1 MKILIEVEYISNRII
16 QFMKFLDTKL
26 KEMKG
31 FREMVENFQSK
42 LNDSLLSDLEQKFSL
57 LSKNSHLIFW

>member
-57 LSKNSHLIFW
+57 LSKNSHLIF